1 MKSSNIRLIAA
12 AIAFAAAAIAPQ
24 AQALPSNNGPL
35 PASLIVNAGGME
47 WVYAGPCAGA
57 GSSCGTVT
65 LSNGFNFANDAQ
77 WTVSFAS
84 LSALSTAFTGKCAAA
99 YFNNSHNHCDFGD
112 ISLGYVWHSPLA
124 PNATYSNASHSET
137 FLVRAAA
144 VQVPEP
150 ASLGLLGLGLV
161 GLVAARRRKSRAA

>member
-1 MKSSNIRLIAA
+1 MKFSNIRVIAA
-12 AIAFAAAAIAPQ
+12 AIAFAAASIAPQ
-24 AQALPSNNGPL
+24 AQALPSNSGPL

-65 LSNGFNFANDAQ
+65 LSNGFNFATDAQ

-84 LSALSTAFTGKCAAA
+84 LSALSSAFSGKCAAA

-112 ISLGYVWHSPLA
+112 ITLGYVWNSPLA
-124 PNATYSNASHSET
+124 PDASHRNASWSET
-137 FLVRAAA
+137 FLVRGQLAE
-144 VQVPEP
+144 VPEP
-150 ASLGLLGLGLV
+150 ASLALLGLGLV

>member
-1 MKSSNIRLIAA
+1 MKSSNIRFIAA
-12 AIAFAAAAIAPQ
+12 AVAFAAAAIAPQ
-24 AQALPSNNGPL
+24 AQALPSNSGPL

-65 LSNGFNFANDAQ
+65 LSNGFNFATDAQ

-84 LSALSTAFTGKCAAA
+84 LSALNTAFTGKCAAA

-112 ISLGYVWHSPLA
+112 ITSGYVWQSPLA
-124 PNATYSNASHSET
+124 PTASHRNASTSET
-137 FLVRAAA
+137 FLVRAG
-144 VQVPEP
+144 QVPEP

-161 GLVAARRRKSRAA
+161 GLIAARRRKSRAA